1 MPGVKVVKPRW
12 MSCLL
17 ALAFLC
23 AQHTAFAAADVPAAA
38 QPEQA
43 VSPVLEKPI
52 TLTPSA
58 LVLAQQL
65 GIAEN
70 IRRVDELRSSPNNI
84 ELLQQKQAIM
94 QAVMV
99 GMLEV
104 RAATAQISNDMFEA
118 GQIRTV
124 LENRRDRGLK
134 VNSIANFVSGGVSEL
149 GGGSFQL
156 VPNMKLDNAGNIVEM
171 VGGAMQ
177 MGLSTYALKQQGGQ
191 KKRTPVRA
199 NMLAPI
205 FDQSTNGESKYP
217 RVVWKFLNAQNA
229 SGESLRQTLVK
240 QWLESG
246 KLAGRETAYIAALT
260 GNGGT
265 RYPVNI
271 DILESRQIMLSDV
284 GAIISRIDR
293 LLLELLLYS
302 DVPAA

>member
-1 MPGVKVVKPRW
+1 

-17 ALAFLC
+17 ALTFLC
-23 AQHTAFAAADVPAAA
+23 APHAAFAAAAAPTDA
-38 QPEQA
+38 PPEPTQT
-43 VSPVLEKPI
+43 VSPVLEKPV

-58 LVLAQQL
+58 MVLAQQL
-65 GIAEN
+65 GIADN
-70 IRRVDELRSSPNNI
+70 IRRVDELRTSPNNI

-104 RAATAQISNDMFEA
+104 RAASAQIANDMFEA

-124 LENRRDRGLK
+124 LENHRDRGLK
-134 VNSIANFVSGGVSEL
+134 VNSIANFVSGGVAEL
-149 GGGSFQL
+149 GGGAFQL
-156 VPNMKLDNAGNIVEM
+156 VPNAKMDSAGNIVEM
-171 VGGAMQ
+171 VGGAVQ
-177 MGLSTYALKQQGGQ
+177 MGLSTYALRQQAGQ
-191 KKRTPVRA
+191 KKKTAVRA

-205 FDQSTNGESKYP
+205 FDQSTNMESKYP
-217 RVVWKFLNAQNA
+217 RVVWRFLNTPGAA
-229 SGESLRQTLVK
+229 GESLRQTLVK

-246 KLAGRETAYIAALT
+246 KLPAREAAYIAALT

-271 DILESRQIMLSDV
+271 DILEARQIMLSDV
-284 GAIISRIDR
+284 NAIISRIDR

-302 DVPAA
+302 DVPAAT